1 VDQVADSVP
10 VGGVSNGDSGIEG
23 AETGLGEPAFF
34 LVPYPAKFLY
44 IGQEIHRKDAKGAK
58 LFLVFSFAFFASL
71 RFKNSYLV
79 LACPG

>member
-1 VDQVADSVP
+1 VFLVNCP
-10 VGGVSNGDSGIEG
+10 EG
-23 AETGLGEPAFF
+23 ATSSGRSPGRRV
-34 LVPYPAKFLY
+34 VPYPAKFLY